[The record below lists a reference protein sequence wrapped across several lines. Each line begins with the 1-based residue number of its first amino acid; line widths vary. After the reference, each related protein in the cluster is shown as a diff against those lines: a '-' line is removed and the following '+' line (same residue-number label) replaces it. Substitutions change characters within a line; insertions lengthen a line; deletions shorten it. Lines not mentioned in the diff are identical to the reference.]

1 MKKKWIGIMMAAVVA
16 GMTACGSTGTDA
28 SGSAAGAGQT
38 EQSKTESS
46 SSATDS
52 SEAQKEVQLTMTWWG
67 SQTRADLTQQALAL
81 YEEQNPGITF
91 DGQFLSGADYWNK
104 LATSAAGHTMADIVQ
119 MDKSY
124 IQQYVDNSML
134 VDLQPYVDSG
144 VIDLSNVDASVQ
156 DYGKIDGGLYW
167 CKLSCTA
174 V

>member
-67 SQTRADLTQQALAL
+67 SQTRADLT
-81 YEEQNPGITF
+81 
-91 DGQFLSGADYWNK
+91 
-104 LATSAAGHTMADIVQ
+104 
-119 MDKSY
+119 
-124 IQQYVDNSML
+124 
-134 VDLQPYVDSG
+134 
-144 VIDLSNVDASVQ
+144 
-156 DYGKIDGGLYW
+156 
-167 CKLSCTA
+167 
-174 V
+174 